1 MTEFEKYFETYK
13 DMLRIIGHKW
23 MCGINYSF
31 QNGKNELHHYREP
44 LNEETVKLVYVMFC
58 KHLFENKEYNQHV
71 HNKGE

>member
-13 DMLRIIGHKW
+13 DMLRIIGNKFRY
-23 MCGINYSF
+23 GINYRFKNGSRSF
-31 QNGKNELHHYREP
+31 GYREP

-58 KHLFENKEYNQHV
+58 KHIFENKEYNQYD